1 MFPVIKSLISGEY
14 LRRLTMLRAVSSLL
28 QGNPPDPF
36 QTELLNLGL
45 GLVNDSVP
53 NVRLGV
59 AKVRLIYIM
68 NRLI

>member
-1 MFPVIKSLISGEY
+1 
-14 LRRLTMLRAVSSLL
+14 MLRAVSSLL

-59 AKVRLIYIM
+59 AKVHLIYIM